1 MKVAYVVSRFPHV
14 TETFILRELDAV
26 DRDPR
31 IEIELLSLFPP
42 VDPTVH
48 PAARRWT
55 EHLHRPRARDCVAAL
70 AWWGVRRPL
79 RLLSSAAIVA
89 ASSLRRPSIMARSL
103 VTLPI
108 AAAHARRLGQLG
120 IEHVHA
126 HYATYPALAAWL
138 CHRLAGVPYSFTVHA
153 HDIFVHQDL
162 LARKLGEARFVVAIS
177 DYNRRFLEPY
187 GGDVQTPVHVVHC
200 GIDPAAFEFRPR
212 VAAPAGPVRAICVAS
227 LQEYKGHAVLLRA
240 LARGGERLERV
251 ELDLVGD
258 GVLRPSLERLA
269 RELGIAERV
278 RFHGSRTEPQVREL
292 LEAADVFVLPSVV
305 ARDGQMEGLPVA
317 LMEALASGLFVVST
331 RLSGIPELVR
341 DGVTGALAEPGSD
354 ESLAGALE
362 RALAGSSEQAARAG
376 RRVVEEEFDVHANG
390 VRLAELLAG
399 GIEQT
404 SSAVTG
410 ASPALTGADSGSADA
425 SSPPRHPRSRR
436 GRRRRVDSRRGD
448 A

>member
-1 MKVAYVVSRFPHV
+1 MRIAYVVSRFPHV
-14 TETFILRELDAV
+14 TETFILRELNAV
-26 DRDPR
+26 DLDPR

-55 EHLHRPRARDCVAAL
+55 DRLYTPRARESLAAL
-70 AWWGVRRPL
+70 AWWALRRPL
-79 RLLSSAAIVA
+79 RLISSAAIVA

-103 VTLPI
+103 ITLPI
-108 AAAHARRLGQLG
+108 AAAHARRLGGLG
-120 IEHVHA
+120 VEHVHA

-138 CHRLAGVPYSFTVHA
+138 CHRLTGVPYSFTVHA

-187 GGDVQTPVHVVHC
+187 GGGERTPVHVVHC

-212 VAAPAGPVRAICVAS
+212 VAPPSGPVRAVCLAS

-240 LARGGERLERV
+240 LARGG
-251 ELDLVGD
+251 DALVGE
-258 GVLRPSLERLA
+258 GVLRPELERLA
-269 RELGIAERV
+269 AELGIADRV
-278 RFHGSRTEPQVREL
+278 RFHGSCTEPRVREL
-292 LEAADVFVLPSVV
+292 LEAADVFVLPSIV

-341 DGVTGALAEPGSD
+341 DGETGALAEPGSD
-354 ESLAGALE
+354 ESLARALE
-362 RALAGSSEQAARAG
+362 RALAGSSEETARAG
-376 RRVVEEEFDVHANG
+376 RGLVEREFDIHANAEQ
-390 VRLAELLAG
+390 LAELLTG

-404 SSAVTG
+404 SSAVAGTSL
-410 ASPALTGADSGSADA
+410 APTGADS
-425 SSPPRHPRSRR
+425 SR
-436 GRRRRVDSRRGD
+436 
-448 A
+448 

>member
-1 MKVAYVVSRFPHV
+1 MRIAYVVSRVPHV
-14 TETFILRELDAV
+14 TETFILRELNAV

-55 EHLHRPRARDCVAAL
+55 DRLYTPGPRESLAAL
-70 AWWGVRRPL
+70 AWWGLRRPL
-79 RLLSSAAIVA
+79 RLLSSVTIVA
-89 ASSLRRPSIMARSL
+89 ASSLRRPSILARSL
-103 VTLPI
+103 ITLPI
-108 AAAHARRLGQLG
+108 AAAHARRLDRLDV
-120 IEHVHA
+120 EHVHA

-138 CHRLAGVPYSFTVHA
+138 CHRLTGVPYSFTVHA

-187 GGDVQTPVHVVHC
+187 GGGERTPVEVVHC
-200 GIDPAAFEFRPR
+200 GIDPDAFEFRPR
-212 VAAPAGPVRAICVAS
+212 VAPASGPVRAVCVAS

-240 LARGGERLERV
+240 LARGGEALDRI

-258 GVLRPSLERLA
+258 GVLRPELERLA
-269 RELGIAERV
+269 AELGIADRV
-278 RFHGSRTEPQVREL
+278 RFHGSCTEPRVREL
-292 LEAADVFVLPSVV
+292 LEAADVFVLPSIV

-341 DGVTGALAEPGSD
+341 DGETGALAEPGSA
-354 ESLAGALE
+354 ESLAQALE
-362 RALAGSSEQAARAG
+362 RALAGSSEETARAG
-376 RRVVEEEFDVHANG
+376 RRLVEREFDIHANAEQ
-390 VRLAELLAG
+390 LTELLLG

-404 SSAVTG
+404 SSAAAG
-410 ASPALTGADSGSADA
+410 ASLAPTGADT
-425 SSPPRHPRSRR
+425 PR
-436 GRRRRVDSRRGD
+436 
-448 A
+448 